1 LSAIWFSLGVNTSFF
16 LADVFIKLGS
26 NKHNAAN
33 LIYIRSIYTVLFAG
47 IWLISSGSISNT
59 PQPMELIQFIGC
71 AILCL
76 GGLFFYVRSLQHMH
90 FVNVSVIGICG
101 ALVHYLLGVYL
112 NQETFNQWF
121 YLAAFLCISGI
132 MIQWRKQEQHKGL
145 IEAITSALLWGFG
158 YALLSIPLQTS
169 DPIWGAF
176 IFEFVALLGSAL
188 YLIIKAPSFSLLNPP
203 LKDNKIFLVATFTI
217 IGSIWMNY
225 AYQQLQLSV
234 LGFMQL
240 SFFPY
245 SIIAGYF
252 LFKEKLSKTEWLGNL
267 LVIGGLLLY
276 YYFL

>member
-1 LSAIWFSLGVNTSFF
+1 MSAIWFSLGVNTSFF

-26 NKHNAAN
+26 NKHKAAN
-33 LIYIRSIYTVLFAG
+33 LIYIRSIYTLLFAS
-47 IWLISSGSISNT
+47 IWLVGSGAFSQI
-59 PQPMELIQFIGC
+59 PKPIELFQFIGC
-71 AILCL
+71 AALCL

-90 FVNVSVIGICG
+90 FVNISVIGICG
-101 ALVHYLLGVYL
+101 ALIHYLLGVYL
-112 NQETFNQWF
+112 NQEYFNQWF
-121 YLAAFLCISGI
+121 YLSAILCMSGI
-132 MIQWRKQEQHKGL
+132 LIQWRKQEQHKGL

-158 YALLSIPLQTS
+158 YALLSIPLKTS
-169 DPIWGAF
+169 EPVWGAF

-188 YLIIKAPSFSLLNPP
+188 YLIIKASSFSLLNPP
-203 LKDNKIFLVATFTI
+203 LKDYKIFLVATFTI

-245 SIIAGYF
+245 SIITGYF

-276 YYFL
+276 FYFL

>member
-1 LSAIWFSLGVNTSFF
+1 
-16 LADVFIKLGS
+16 
-26 NKHNAAN
+26 
-33 LIYIRSIYTVLFAG
+33 VLFAG
-47 IWLISSGSISNT
+47 IWLVSSGAFSQI
-59 PQPMELIQFIGC
+59 PKPIELIQFIGC
-71 AILCL
+71 AALCL

-101 ALVHYLLGVYL
+101 ALIHYLMGIYL
-112 NQETFNQWF
+112 NQENFNQWF
-121 YLAAFLCISGI
+121 YLSALLCISGI
-132 MIQWRKQEQHKGL
+132 LIQWRKQEQHKGL
-145 IEAITSALLWGFG
+145 IEAIASALLWGFG

-169 DPIWGAF
+169 EPVWGAF
-176 IFEFVALLGSAL
+176 IFEFVALLGSAF

-203 LKDNKIFLVATFTI
+203 LKDYKIFLVATFTI
-217 IGSIWMNY
+217 IGSIWMNF

>member
-26 NKHNAAN
+26 NKHKAAN

-47 IWLISSGSISNT
+47 IWLVSSGAFSHI
-59 PQPMELIQFIGC
+59 PEPIELIQFIGC
-71 AILCL
+71 AALCL

-90 FVNVSVIGICG
+90 FVNVSVIGICS
-101 ALVHYLLGVYL
+101 ALIHYLMGVYL
-112 NQETFNQWF
+112 NQENFNQCF
-121 YLAAFLCISGI
+121 YLSALLCISGI
-132 MIQWRKQEQHKGL
+132 LIQWRKQEQHKGL
-145 IEAITSALLWGFG
+145 IEAIASALLWGFG

-169 DPIWGAF
+169 EPVWGAF
-176 IFEFVALLGSAL
+176 IFEFVALLSSAF

-203 LKDNKIFLVATFTI
+203 LKDYKIFLVATFTI
-217 IGSIWMNY
+217 IGSIWMNF

-252 LFKEKLSKTEWLGNL
+252 LFKEKLTKTEWLGNL